1 MKSNIVRE
9 VDIQKVAEFLVN
21 QEKEKLLKEEKEK
34 EKEKEKPDDIQ
45 SLELLLGMKIIAL
58 WVDNIE
64 PDGIWNNSLL
74 NIRCL
79 EEKKQVEMT
88 MVWQFKE
95 LKDFN
100 PLDFV
105 PEGSK

>member
-1 MKSNIVRE
+1 MKKQQIVKD
-9 VDIQKVAEFLVN
+9 VDVKKVAEFLVK
-21 QEKEKLLKEEKEK
+21 QEKEKILKERDI
-34 EKEKEKPDDIQ
+34 EKEKPDDIQ

-58 WVDNIE
+58 WIDNTE
-64 PDGIWNNSLL
+64 PDGVWNNSLL

-95 LKDFN
+95 LKDMKS
-100 PLDFV
+100 LDFTFK
-105 PEGSK
+105 GGK